1 MISRIVSL
9 FGAVYGVNAS
19 LTQLSAAADQP
30 DANLSNLI
38 TEGIHMKSGEQVM
51 VSFSGFTQTQY
62 D

>member
-1 MISRIVSL
+1 MIGRIVSL
-9 FGAVYGVNAS
+9 FTAVYCVNSS
-19 LTQLSAAADQP
+19 LTQLSDADQP

-38 TEGIHMKSGEQVM
+38 TEGINMKSGEQVM